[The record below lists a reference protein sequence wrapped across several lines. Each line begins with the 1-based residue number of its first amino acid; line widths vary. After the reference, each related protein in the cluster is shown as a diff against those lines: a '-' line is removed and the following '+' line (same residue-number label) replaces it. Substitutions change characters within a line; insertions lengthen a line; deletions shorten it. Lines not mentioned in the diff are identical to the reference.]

1 MMPKKTHRIR
11 AVIVNTCRYTGTGNS
26 LEKNTVENAVFRYLY
41 SIQIMI
47 IFGIYLHLY
56 GGDPI
61 TRIPE

>member
-1 MMPKKTHRIR
+1 MQIHGDWQFIR
-11 AVIVNTCRYTGTGNS
+11 
-26 LEKNTVENAVFRYLY
+26 KNTVENAVFRYLY